1 MEEGGN
7 MSENDR
13 LAEIKARCEAA
24 TPGPWHGDRYDG
36 SIKYEM
42 RGADDALVLAVD
54 HKNGTFGFLGDKE
67 TADEKFV
74 LHSREDVPY
83 LLTEVERLR
92 AENAALAG
100 ERDRLREALDAVERA
115 NEIGIGP
122 DTIHCR
128 HCRAVCV
135 TSAPLIHEPDC
146 PFAVLNE
153 EPTDAE

>member
-1 MEEGGN
+1 
-7 MSENDR
+7 MSEDR
-13 LAEIKARCEAA
+13 LAEIRKRCEAA

-100 ERDRLREALDAVERA
+100 ERDRLRAALDNAQVGLTGGYA
-115 NEIGIGP
+115 P
-122 DTIHCR
+122 D
-128 HCRAVCV
+128 A
-135 TSAPLIHEPDC
+135 S
-146 PFAVLNE
+146 
-153 EPTDAE
+153 